1 MINAIEDVST
11 GTTGGFLSNQRINC
25 DDCEFKATSTNDMEN
40 LVNLELDL
48 VNDVTLNRNY
58 KLIMLRY

>member
-1 MINAIEDVST
+1 M
-11 GTTGGFLSNQRINC
+11 SNQQINC

-58 KLIMLRY
+58 KLIKLRY